1 MSSDRSSR
9 VKGYEV
15 FFGFREPPFSLAPDT
30 RFLFDGASHAA
41 AREQVAHALERREP
55 LVVVTGEIGT
65 GKTLLCRSV
74 VEKLERRTFLSII
87 HDPMLERDELLK
99 QMLQDF
105 GVISKDRTRLAPI
118 TRHELV
124 HALQEFLLALVPLHA
139 HAVLVIDEAQHLQPD
154 VMEQLRLVSNVHD
167 TAGTLLQIVLVGQ
180 PSLDAVLSRPE
191 LRQLK
196 QRVSRHVRLEPL
208 GIAELSQYIDHRLA
222 VARNGAASS
231 HGAVTFAPEALSA
244 IWRLSGGTPRVIN
257 LLVRSRARGRLRT
270 TSAFGRRTARRR
282 GRRRTRPFDRSS
294 CRGRAK
300 RRDANRRGANRRGA
314 KSRRRAP
321 TVVAPTVVAP
331 VAAPSVR
338 EAGDPWAP
346 GPLEEMPVAFGGA
359 AGAET
364 PAPPRSRL
372 LLVAAVVVVAA
383 GAAWFGVR
391 ALYPSGQSA
400 STPPAEQAAPA
411 APPADRPAPGAP
423 PPAAAPPSNAPAPSP
438 ATSAAAPVPSPA
450 TSPAPSSTEPGAPPA
465 SGPPAAFEIV
475 VASFRTMTRA
485 SQVAAEL
492 EALGQPVRQRN
503 SDGWQQVLAGPF
515 KTREAA
521 EQAQAKLDQA
531 GYTGTQI
538 VPAAPPV
545 PAAR

>member
-1 MSSDRSSR
+1 MSSDRSPR

-167 TAGTLLQIVLVGQ
+167 AAGTLLQIVLVGQ

-191 LRQLK
+191 LRQMK
-196 QRVSRHVRLEPL
+196 QRVSRQVRLEPL

-231 HGAVTFAPEALSA
+231 HGAVAFAPEALSA

-257 LLVRSRARGRLRT
+257 LLCDRALEAAYEQQAHSVGGPLVDAAAAELGLSAVPAPAIAARS
-270 TSAFGRRTARRR
+270 
-282 GRRRTRPFDRSS
+282 
-294 CRGRAK
+294 
-300 RRDANRRGANRRGA
+300 GAM
-314 KSRRRAP
+314 P
-321 TVVAPTVVAP
+321 T
-331 VAAPSVR
+331 VAAPTDATAVASPSVTQ
-338 EAGDPWAP
+338 AGEPLAP
-346 GPLEEMPVAFGGA
+346 APLEEMPIVFGGA

-364 PAPPRSRL
+364 TAPPRSRP

-391 ALYPSGQSA
+391 ALYPSGRSA
-400 STPPAEQAAPA
+400 TSPAEPPVTA
-411 APPADRPAPGAP
+411 APPADRPATDAP
-423 PPAAAPPSNAPAPSP
+423 PTAAATPPEPAPSP
-438 ATSAAAPVPSPA
+438 ATPAAALPSPA
-450 TSPAPSSTEPGAPPA
+450 PQSTESTPPPP
-465 SGPPAAFEIV
+465 SGPPVAFEIV

-485 SQVAAEL
+485 SQVATEL
-492 EALGQPVRQRN
+492 EALGQPVRHRT
-503 SDGWQQVLAGPF
+503 SDGWEQVLAGPF

-521 EQAQAKLDQA
+521 EQAQTKLDQA

-538 VPAAPPV
+538 VPAATQPV